1 MSSRSLLSGMI
12 LFALA
17 LIGLYYGALRLG
29 VRVPYS
35 IAAEYFALASD
46 LTAVLHQG
54 VHDAARSTGAD
65 KRSLVDA
72 GSLTGWTGTRV
83 DLIFG
88 SHSQLRAGAEVQAC
102 ADSKEKFVQDFV
114 AAWTKVMN
122 LDRFDLPDLREKVF
136 ERFLSAAE

>member
-1 MSSRSLLSGMI
+1 MYTSTTEHRREAMSSRSLLCSMI

-46 LTAVLHQG
+46 LTPVLHQG

-88 SHSQLRAGAEVQAC
+88 SHSQLRAGAEVQVC
-102 ADSKEKFVQDFV
+102 AEPTRCQTLKAVPARWS
-114 AAWTKVMN
+114 T
-122 LDRFDLPDLREKVF
+122 
-136 ERFLSAAE
+136 LSRRCCRSG